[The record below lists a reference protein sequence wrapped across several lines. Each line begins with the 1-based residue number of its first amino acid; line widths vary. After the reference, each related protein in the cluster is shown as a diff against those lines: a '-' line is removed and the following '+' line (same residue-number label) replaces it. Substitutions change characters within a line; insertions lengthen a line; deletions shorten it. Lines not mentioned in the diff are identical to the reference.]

1 MSVRRRSKRSYQVR
15 VTPFPAK
22 SFPTREAAERYEL
35 ELLVRRSQGDH
46 HVELSRTLAE
56 EIDGWLKR
64 WKATRSQS
72 PRTVQFYERSAMVWG
87 QMGSVPVSAVRR
99 APVEDLVAERA
110 ADHPRSAQNELAF
123 LKRVLR
129 DARSRGQRI
138 DEAVLAIDPVKAP
151 PRRGRALTVEQLYEF
166 ASWFPE
172 HTQRLILLAGMV
184 GARQRVWFELTDNL
198 LDLKDGILEIT
209 PELAKNARAHRVFL
223 TPLEVK
229 LFREQLLVR
238 APGTRLVFPTA
249 EGKQWTANRFR
260 DRVWVKGVAKAI
272 EHQTT
277 SEGSGA
283 FEGFTFHLLR
293 HTACSLMASAGMD
306 PAVAAERAGHTDGG
320 ALFMRTYRHL
330 YEAEKRSQALRLEAK
345 ILSDLDAIWTENEP
359 EGRNRLNQAGNGDGR
374 YWARTSD
381 PQLVELVL
389 SQLS

>member
-1 MSVRRRSKRSYQVR
+1 MSVRKRNKRSYQVR

-22 SFPTREAAERYEL
+22 SFPTRETAERYEL

-46 HVELSRTLAE
+46 FVEPSRTLGA

-72 PRTVQFYERSAMVWG
+72 PRTVQFYERSAMVWDR
-87 QMGSVPVSAVRR
+87 MASVPVSAVRR

-129 DARSRGQRI
+129 DARSRGQKI
-138 DEAVLAIDPVKAP
+138 DEGVLAIDPVKAP
-151 PRRGRALTVEQLYEF
+151 PRRGRALSVEQLYEF

-172 HTQRLILLAGMV
+172 HSKRLILLAGMV
-184 GARQRVWFELTDNL
+184 GARQRVWFELTDDL
-198 LDLKDGILEIT
+198 LDLQNGILEI
-209 PELAKNARAHRVFL
+209 PSELSKNARAHRVFL
-223 TPLEVK
+223 TPLEVM
-229 LFREQLLVR
+229 LFREQMLVR

-260 DRVWVKGVAKAI
+260 DRVWVKAVTKAV
-272 EHQTT
+272 EHAST
-277 SEGSGA
+277 SGSSDV
-283 FEGFTFHLLR
+283 EGFTFHLLR

-320 ALFMRTYRHL
+320 ALFLRTYRHL

-345 ILSDLDAIWTENEP
+345 ILADLDAIWTDGKP
-359 EGRNRLNQAGNGDGR
+359 EGQNRLNEAGNGDGR